1 VHCSA
6 DAFYE
11 WKPIE
16 GGKETYAIA
25 RRDCQPMAFAGLWE
39 GYKRPDGMV
48 RRSFTI
54 IATYANE
61 VVGELHDRMPVILEP
76 PDWPAW
82 LGEVEGDPATLLR
95 PAGDNVLSV
104 WPVSKQVN
112 RPRNDEADLL
122 ERVG

>member
-1 VHCSA
+1 
-6 DAFYE
+6 
-11 WKPIE
+11 
-16 GGKETYAIA
+16 
-25 RRDCQPMAFAGLWE
+25 
-39 GYKRPDGMV
+39 
-48 RRSFTI
+48 
-54 IATYANE
+54 
-61 VVGELHDRMPVILEP
+61 MPVILEP

>member
-1 VHCSA
+1 V
-6 DAFYE
+6 
-11 WKPIE
+11 
-16 GGKETYAIA
+16 GGFK
-25 RRDCQPMAFAGLWE
+25 W
-39 GYKRPDGMV
+39 PDGTV
-48 RRSFTI
+48 TRSFTI
-54 IATYANE
+54 ITTYANE